1 MKTSISKAAK
11 PYKIWKQP
19 RALSRRFVFPSLF
32 LERLHKSCESNAFL
46 HKKSTYNRYIPTK
59 FSLHVYLYHMKTVM
73 QKWQFLVHP
82 LWKKAGNERVDR
94 IGAKILS
101 VYLLMEVAICKYTK
115 DSLWAAT
122 SIKIYS
128 NLSSLLLYTALFSD
142 SYLKISPRNNN
153 MLSFWGVKKYNYAW
167 LYSTYNCLFSGVD
180 LAFTFYSNNRFSPS
194 APSDKI
200 ANW

>member
-1 MKTSISKAAK
+1 MFVKNTQFQKIFEHKNILDRFNFKLRGNVKMKTSISKAAK

-94 IGAKILS
+94 IGAKI
-101 VYLLMEVAICKYTK
+101 
-115 DSLWAAT
+115 
-122 SIKIYS
+122 
-128 NLSSLLLYTALFSD
+128 
-142 SYLKISPRNNN
+142 
-153 MLSFWGVKKYNYAW
+153 
-167 LYSTYNCLFSGVD
+167 
-180 LAFTFYSNNRFSPS
+180 
-194 APSDKI
+194 
-200 ANW
+200 